1 MADEARRLVSVEEE
15 AQPKRPD
22 FVDDPPVYSFRIMRA
37 VAFRL
42 QVVSST
48 PGTRH
53 HHIPER

>member
-1 MADEARRLVSVEEE
+1 MSVEEE

-42 QVVSST
+42 QMVSST